1 LRAIIGV
8 ILLVWS
14 AQYGFAYTLALGEGS
29 SRDWKSAGKESRF
42 LGVHRDSIWMWH
54 VEPNTNLATG
64 MVERGGKVW
73 YAGQLS
79 PDEAGVLIPLRGGEV
94 LFDGDGNT
102 AFDPDSTNRASRSSA
117 IFIDLGGTFR
127 IDRLRF
133 YPRLDRTNK
142 RRFLQEFQVLTNEG
156 GGSALSLSSPFASL
170 FSYYAANANAVPV
183 VDRRFDSRSVRY
195 IQVLPFTG
203 REWEIAELEVY
214 GDGTLPVGEYLSSPL
229 RAQRSNIIWGKVLYE
244 GGSIEKAPVVVR
256 TRTGPDREPEHF
268 FRKLPEADEE
278 FERVSEEDYKLLE
291 EEERGPIKPNPEW
304 SGWETVTDG
313 MMRSP
318 GLQRY
323 LQFQIKMTTPGA
335 VLKQL
340 IFEYVEPPLARELI
354 GEISPAVV
362 EPGVETEFVLSM
374 FAYLK
379 TGGSKPDTGFRQLQV
394 QTPAEIVEVERVLVD
409 DKEVFA
415 SHSLQPGEGFTV
427 NLWRRVEQDG
437 TFVQIFFK
445 GVVLRDRTRFELR
458 ALDRRVTD
466 DGLEE
471 AYQLFGEGE
480 VDPSLPGRGLVV
492 QLNAEDEKLPLIAN
506 VQSTPIFTPNGDG
519 VNDHFELDYALLKLM
534 EPGVV
539 TLDIFDLSGRRVR
552 RAYSGQ
558 DLNGRYELTW
568 DGRDENGALVPV
580 GLYLY
585 RLQVEAGLG
594 DEEKQGSVGVA
605 Y

>member
-1 LRAIIGV
+1 
-8 ILLVWS
+8 
-14 AQYGFAYTLALGEGS
+14 LALGEGS
-29 SRDWKSAGKESRF
+29 NQGWTKARKESRF
-42 LGVHRDSIWMWH
+42 LGVHGDSIWMWH

-64 MVERGGKVW
+64 FGERGGKVW
-73 YAGQLS
+73 FVS
-79 PDEAGVLIPLRGGEV
+79 PATPDGPERLIPLKGGEV

-102 AFDPDSTNRASRSSA
+102 AFDPDSTVGPDRSTA

-127 IDRLRF
+127 INRLRF

-142 RRFLQEFQVLTNEG
+142 RRFLQEFQVLTYAG
-156 GGSALSLSSPFASL
+156 GAAPLSLYSPFDPL

-195 IQVLPFTG
+195 IEVVPFTG

-229 RAQRSNIIWGKVLYE
+229 RARRTNIIWGKVLYE

-256 TRTGPDREPEHF
+256 TRTGPDRYTEHF

-278 FERVSEEDYKLLE
+278 LEKVSEEDYLMLE
-291 EEERGPIKPNPEW
+291 EEERGPIKPNPAW

-313 MMRSP
+313 TMRSL
-318 GLQRY
+318 GFGAY
-323 LQFQIKMTTPGA
+323 LQFQVKMTTPGA

-362 EPGVETEFVLSM
+362 EPGVEVDFVLSM
-374 FAYLK
+374 VVYLK
-379 TGGSKPDTGFRQLQV
+379 TGGRLPDTGFRQLQV
-394 QTPAEIVEVERVLVD
+394 QTSAEIVEVDRVLVD

-415 SHSLQPGEGFTV
+415 SNSLQPGKGFTV
-427 NLWRRVEQDG
+427 NLWRRIEQDG

-466 DGLEE
+466 NVLED

-492 QLNAEDEKLPLIAN
+492 QLNTEEERLPLIAN
-506 VQSTPIFTPNGDG
+506 AQATSIFTPNGDG
-519 VNDHFELDYALLKLM
+519 VNDLFKLEYALLKLM
-534 EPGVV
+534 EPGEVM
-539 TLDIFDLSGRRVR
+539 LDIYDLSGRRVR
-552 RAYSGQ
+552 QVYSGQ
-558 DLNGRYELTW
+558 DLNGRYATTW
-568 DGRDENGALVPV
+568 DGRDENGKLVPV

-585 RLQVEAGLG
+585 RLRVEAGLG
-594 DEEKQGSVGVA
+594 DEAKQGIVGVA